1 MDNDKVYAIRANG
14 DRVLTFGSFTSFA
27 KAVWYGD
34 SEFGPGTYSIVV
46 L

>member
-14 DRVLTFGSFTSFA
+14 DKVLTFGSFSTFA
-27 KAVWYGD
+27 KALWYGN
-34 SEFGPGTYSIVV
+34 SEFGAGTFSIVT